1 MNHQK
6 KNKFKIATGGLLMAA
21 MLVSGLATPAEA
33 AKKAKAK
40 SSKTSFTT
48 TEVTDAFYDK
58 AWRNFQIG
66 SKKERQE
73 VISALKAI
81 VKKNAEEFMAHY
93 YLGIMMSEE
102 ESTTAALKHLETAL
116 LGFPKSADIHVRI
129 AKILTEKNKSDEA
142 LEHYREAIKLDPNNG
157 PALSEVGI
165 AEMEMGNNDLAFEL
179 LFKARQAQPDN
190 VMTLRGL
197 GAVMIERSENAEAAK
212 ILEQALLFDPKH
224 ADTHWL
230 LAKAYENLQK
240 PDKASEH
247 YELARKLGRKD
258 PEIKQ
263 MIGYDLARSLVKSGK
278 YEEAEKEYKKAIGI
292 SDDKATGFSELANL
306 YLDIGRE
313 DNAIDNFKK
322 AYELDSQK
330 GEGILAAAELY
341 MKREDFDNALGL
353 YEVLKKNKAFADQAK
368 NAIKELEDRRQINEK
383 LALEAKIEDGK
394 ADPATEEKTC
404 LEILESNPK
413 DEETLKNLWEFYE
426 ERGYYDEAIKYFR
439 AYNKLRPVSDFQK
452 KLIEKEL
459 KNKRKL
465 DNYTIFNWKDPIDY
479 KNVTTSEE
487 DLKQQAFN
495 GENDRLKELA
505 FDILAWRI
513 GHYAQ
518 ERSMGDDKPILEA
531 RVEFYEERGKVEE
544 AIKTIDALKRYGW
557 WTADEA
563 SDKKKQI
570 KERFKK

>member
-6 KNKFKIATGGLLMAA
+6 KNKFKIASGGILIAA
-21 MLVSGLATPAEA
+21 MLVSGLTTPAEA
-33 AKKAKAK
+33 AKKTKAK
-40 SSKTSFTT
+40 TSKTSFTT
-48 TEVTDAFYDK
+48 TEVTEAFYDK

-93 YLGIMMSEE
+93 YLGIMMTEE
-102 ESTTAALKHLETAL
+102 ESTAAALKHLETAL

-368 NAIKELEDRRQINEK
+368 NAIKELEERRQIDEK

-394 ADPATEEKTC
+394 ADPATEEITY

-439 AYNKLRPVSDFQK
+439 AYNKSQPVSDFQK

-465 DNYTIFNWKDPIDY
+465 DNYTIFGWKDPIDY

-513 GHYAQ
+513 GHYAK

-531 RVEFYEERGKVEE
+531 RVAFYEERGKVEE
-544 AIKTIDALKRYGW
+544 AVKTINALKRYGW

-570 KERFKK
+570 KDRFKK